1 MTAAIRKWRQYLLG
15 HPFTILMNHRSLKDL
30 MTLVIQ
36 VPEQQYYLSKPLVYD
51 YQIQYKSGSSN
62 MVADALSR
70 VEGGVEA

>member
-1 MTAAIRKWRQYLLG
+1 MTAAIHKWRQYLLG
-15 HPFTILMNHRSLKDL
+15 HPFTILTNHRSLKDL

-36 VPEQQYYLSKPLVYD
+36 VSEQQYYLSKPLVYD